1 MRRTPRAI
9 GVGQEFSLLGHLLKR
24 RKKRLNEYRT
34 SGSHKTVA
42 LLQSSC
48 KVFHSKKKFQEMHVR
63 EIPYFKE
70 APKELTETSVCG
82 KKEEGASEGVKGKS
96 AREEEASVVR
106 NE

>member
-1 MRRTPRAI
+1 
-9 GVGQEFSLLGHLLKR
+9 
-24 RKKRLNEYRT
+24 
-34 SGSHKTVA
+34 
-42 LLQSSC
+42 
-48 KVFHSKKKFQEMHVR
+48 MHVR